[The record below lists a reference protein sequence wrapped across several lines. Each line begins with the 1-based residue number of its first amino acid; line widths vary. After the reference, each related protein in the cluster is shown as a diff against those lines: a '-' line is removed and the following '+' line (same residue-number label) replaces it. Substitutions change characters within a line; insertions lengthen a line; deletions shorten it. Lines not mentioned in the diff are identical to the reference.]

1 MEALAASGATLLIVA
16 GYALIKRFR
25 RSRCHTDS
33 GCMEC
38 ESPADELQ
46 KQQSERLDA
55 IFELLK
61 KTEPEGPGFRA
72 DLSPEKGEDVLAT
85 TTVTLKVD
93 DS

>member
-25 RSRCHTDS
+25 RSRCHSNS

-38 ESPADELQ
+38 DSPGIELQ

-61 KTEPEGPGFRA
+61 KTEPEGPELRA
-72 DLSPEKGEDVLAT
+72 DLSPEKRQPP
-85 TTVTLKVD
+85 
-93 DS
+93 S